1 MKQKLSTF
9 ALLLSALAVGL
20 LALAA
25 CNVSAAPS
33 QSLEPAGQSESAS
46 EPLPQM
52 AQGEAA
58 FTGVVEAI
66 ELDTY
71 TVGGAIFKIDADSQ
85 RPADLTVGAA
95 VQIRA
100 HVDPDGSFYAQI
112 ISPAPAASGGSGLRF
127 EFEGTVQSISG
138 DTAIISG
145 QPVQLSPALASG
157 LQVGDTVRVQGTLN
171 AGVFRAQ
178 EVERS
183 DDDGTH
189 TPEPTELHEA
199 SETPEPTEEREAT
212 HTPEATE
219 RHEATRTP
227 EATERHEATRTPE
240 PTERHEATRTP
251 EPTERREATH
261 TPEPTEEREATH
273 TPEPTEERE
282 ATRTPEPTEAREAT
296 RTPEPTEVHEATR
309 TPESTEVREATH
321 TPEPTEVHE
330 ATRTPEPTEVHE
342 ATHTPEP
349 TEVHEATHTPEP
361 ND

>member
-66 ELDTY
+66 ELGTY

-100 HVDPDGSFYAQI
+100 HVDPDGSFYAQV

-138 DTAIISG
+138 DAAIISG
-145 QPVQLSPALASG
+145 QPVQLSPALVSG

-183 DDDGTH
+183 DDDEDGTH

-219 RHEATRTP
+219 RHEATRTL

-251 EPTERREATH
+251 EPTERH
-261 TPEPTEEREATH
+261 EATH

-282 ATRTPEPTEAREAT
+282 ATRTPEPTEVREAT
-296 RTPEPTEVHEATR
+296 HTPEPTEVHEAAR
-309 TPESTEVREATH
+309 TPGPTEVREATR

-349 TEVHEATHTPEP
+349 TEAHEATHTPEP